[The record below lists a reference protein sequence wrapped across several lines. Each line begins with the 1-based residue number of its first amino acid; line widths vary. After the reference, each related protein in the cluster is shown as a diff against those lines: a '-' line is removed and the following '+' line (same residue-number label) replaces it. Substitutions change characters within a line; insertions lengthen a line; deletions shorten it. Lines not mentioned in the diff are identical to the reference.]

1 MELFDECDIFGIVFC
16 FFIQYQVEE
25 RFYCV
30 GFLSL
35 LNFFL
40 VYLQRQRESVY
51 IVYMYM
57 MLYMYVCILYFQL
70 RVQVYDSFV
79 LFQIIIVDL
88 IINVLRNINFFVF
101 FQDIYFIRISE
112 VVSIGFRFIDI
123 IVIDL
128 DNVSLQ
134 FSSFFSYFD
143 IF

>member
-1 MELFDECDIFGIVFC
+1 MELFDKCDIFGIVFC

-35 LNFFL
+35 LIFFL

-79 LFQIIIVDL
+79 SIQIIIVDL
-88 IINVLRNINFFVF
+88 IINVLRNINFLVF